1 MNLDWE
7 NLGFEQLPTNGSIR
21 VDYANGSWSEPQ
33 IYEKDTVELPLG
45 AQVLHYG
52 QACFEGLKAYT
63 LKDGSIS
70 MFRPDM
76 NAKRMIKSAE
86 RICMQAPP
94 EEVFID
100 ACKQAVKLNKEFV
113 PPYGSGA
120 SLYIRPLLIGTEAMF
135 AIKPSQTY
143 SFYVMVSP
151 VGPYYKDGFSAV
163 DALVLKDFDRAAPHG
178 TGQSK
183 VAGNYAAS
191 LKGSMLANS
200 EGYPIVLYLDSKEG
214 KYIDEFGTSNFIGIT
229 PNNEYITPKSSSIL
243 PSIINDSLKVIAEDL
258 GLQVLHK
265 PISIDQ
271 IDQFCEVGACGTA
284 AIITPIKSI
293 TCDNFKTDYSKK
305 SNQNYLQK
313 LYDHLQGI
321 QNGDIA
327 DKFHW
332 NVAVK

>member
-1 MNLDWE
+1 MDLDWK

-33 IYEKDTVELPLG
+33 VYQKNTLELPLG

-52 QACFEGLKAYT
+52 QACFEGLKAFT
-63 LKDGSIS
+63 LKDGSIA

-76 NAKRMIKSAE
+76 NAKRMIDSAE
-86 RICMQAPP
+86 RICMQAPS
-94 EEVFID
+94 EELFIE
-100 ACKQAVKLNKEFV
+100 ACIKAVQMNKEFV

-151 VGPYYKDGFSAV
+151 VGPYYKDGFSPV
-163 DALVLKDFDRAAPHG
+163 DAIVLKDMDRAAPHG
-178 TGQSK
+178 TGHTK

-191 LKGSMLANS
+191 LQGSIQAGS
-200 EGYPIVLYLDSKEG
+200 EGFPIVLYLDSKEG

-229 PNNEYITPKSSSIL
+229 TNKEYITPESSSIL
-243 PSIINDSLKVIAEDL
+243 PSITNDSLRVIAEDL
-258 GLQVLHK
+258 GLKVIQR
-265 PISIDQ
+265 PITINE
-271 IDQFCEVGACGTA
+271 IDQFSEVGACGTA

-293 TCDNFKTDYSKK
+293 TCEGKKTEFSDSE
-305 SNQNYLQK
+305 NQGMLQK
-313 LYDHLQGI
+313 LYNALQGI
-321 QNGDIA
+321 QYGEVE
-327 DKFHW
+327 DKFQW
-332 NVAVK
+332 NVKV